1 MTTLRDEDI
10 QTSGRAALRTRG
22 EMPGDQDQ
30 DDQDSDSDD
39 SDSDAD
45 STDADTDTTDP
56 S

>member
-1 MTTLRDEDI
+1 MTSLRDEDI
-10 QTSGRAALRTRG
+10 QSGRAATQVRS

-39 SDSDAD
+39 SDSD
-45 STDADTDTTDP
+45 SSDADTDTTDP

>member
-1 MTTLRDEDI
+1 MTSLKDEDI
-10 QTSGRAALRTRG
+10 QSGRAATQVRS

-45 STDADTDTTDP
+45 SSDADTDTTDP

>member
-1 MTTLRDEDI
+1 MTSLMDEDI
-10 QTSGRAALRTRG
+10 RSGRAATQVRS

-39 SDSDAD
+39 SDAD
-45 STDADTDTTDP
+45 TSDADTDTTDP

>member
-1 MTTLRDEDI
+1 MTSLKDEDI
-10 QTSGRAALRTRG
+10 QSGRAATQVRS

-39 SDSDAD
+39 SDAD
-45 STDADTDTTDP
+45 STDTDTDTTDP